1 MIVFSLIIILAVAYA
16 FYFFLGKNKNATE
29 IQSTGLTNEQRTT
42 IIKEL
47 DSGEKTDSITAK
59 ERTKITKELNTG
71 FTNTK
76 PITDSERNSI
86 INSLN

>member
-47 DSGEKTDSITAK
+47 DSGEKTDSIAA
-59 ERTKITKELNTG
+59 
-71 FTNTK
+71 
-76 PITDSERNSI
+76 SI
-86 INSLN
+86 WSLLCGSACCCPAVVGSVGAL